1 MKANL
6 EPLNRGKGPV
16 TPPLQTHS
24 DPSVCPSA
32 VLGTLVVFQKL
43 LGKPLD
49 EGPMQLTLKDW
60 QLQEGRLH
68 GGGGP
73 FKEQAH
79 QEEWSK

>member
-1 MKANL
+1 M
-6 EPLNRGKGPV
+6 

-24 DPSVCPSA
+24 DPSVRPSA
-32 VLGTLVVFQKL
+32 GLGTLVVFQKL

-49 EGPMQLTLKDW
+49 EGPIQPTLRDW
-60 QLQEGRLH
+60 QLQDGRLH

-79 QEEWSK
+79 QEEWSR